1 MKKNNKIFIL
11 AMVILFLILIYTL
24 GFSSNVAY
32 ANKDFILSRDD
43 YPISDFN
50 DTMQS
55 FNDLLFSI
63 TIILFLVLIAVYITQ
78 SHKRTKYLTSNV
90 VSISVLSGG
99 LILFSLI
106 NFIKLPGFIAKY
118 SQLLIDH
125 PEQFE
130 RSKRISSL
138 MPNNNMYYFGIVLSI
153 VSLLYA
159 IFMILFLVKRMK
171 NQKEYI
177 ARRNEVLANA
187 A

>member
-11 AMVILFLILIYTL
+11 AIIILFLILIYTL

-50 DTMQS
+50 DIIQV
-55 FNDLLFSI
+55 FNNLLFNI
-63 TIILFLVLIAVYITQ
+63 TIVLFLSLIAVYITQ
-78 SHKRTKYLTSNV
+78 SHKRTKYLISNLV
-90 VSISVLSGG
+90 TISVLSGG
-99 LILFSLI
+99 LILFSLV

-118 SQLLIDH
+118 NQLLIDH

-130 RSKRISSL
+130 RSKRVSSL
-138 MPNNNMYYFGIVLSI
+138 IPNTNMYYFGLILSVI
-153 VSLLYA
+153 SLLYA
-159 IFMILFLVKRMK
+159 IFMILSLIKRMK
-171 NQKEYI
+171 KQREYI
-177 ARRNEVLANA
+177 AKRNEVLANA